1 VIIKPLTPSD
11 IPDLVGLWKLSGLP
25 VRPKGRDSVS
35 HLEKEMKNSCSIFL
49 KAVDDSEKIV
59 GAVLGT
65 HDGRKGWI
73 NRLAVHPDFRNQG
86 IAWMLVLAVEEKLKE
101 LGIHIVSALIEDYNT
116 VSMKTFEKLGYVRH
130 DDIVYFSKRESE
142 DV

>member
-1 VIIKPLTPSD
+1 MIIKPLTPSD
-11 IPDLVGLWKLSGLP
+11 IPDLVKLWELSGLP
-25 VRPKGRDSVS
+25 VRPKGRDSAS
-35 HLEKEMKNSCSIFL
+35 HLEKEIRNSCSIFL
-49 KAVDDSEKIV
+49 KAVDDEKIIGV
-59 GAVLGT
+59 VLGT

-86 IAWMLVLAVEEKLKE
+86 IARMLVLAVEEKLKE
-101 LGIHIVSALIEDYNT
+101 LGIHIVSVLVEDYNI
-116 VSMKTFEKLGYVRH
+116 VSMKTFEKLGYVKH